1 MGMSN
6 DTQAAQ
12 ARDAQMQEARAEAQ
26 ADENRADGEALAK
39 LMEKMAQRR
48 EVLVGIME
56 YCQEAREVAEV
67 DAHVASLQA
76 HNASVYDGAA
86 LCAMLRDA
94 GGLEQVTAPQ
104 EGPDG
109 QVAACDSPELHE
121 PLVEVEDGVEYL
133 RPAPPTATLW
143 KSTEAAKAYLESCD
157 PRADLA
163 RLLEDDAQY
172 MDIYLRVLDL
182 CADEDGA
189 STPDL
194 GDAVDSDP
202 LVQSPRLFAQ
212 HFTERLE
219 KAGAVAWGGR
229 RWKITDTGRS
239 WLEGAAR

>member
-12 ARDAQMQEARAEAQ
+12 ADEAKAAERP
-26 ADENRADGEALAK
+26 NDGAALAK

-48 EVLVGIME
+48 EVLMGIME
-56 YCQEAREVAEV
+56 YCLQAREVAEV

-86 LCAMLRDA
+86 LCAMLKDA
-94 GGLEQVTAPQ
+94 GALEQVAQAQTQAGDEGAAP
-104 EGPDG
+104 
-109 QVAACDSPELHE
+109 DSPELHQ

-133 RPAPPTATLW
+133 RPAAPAATLW
-143 KSTEAAKAYLESCD
+143 KTTEAGRAYLAGYN
-157 PRADLA
+157 PQADLA
-163 RLLEDDAQY
+163 RLIDDDAQY

-182 CADEDGA
+182 CADEAGA
-189 STPDL
+189 GTPDL
-194 GDAVDSDP
+194 SQAVDSDP

-219 KAGAVAWGGR
+219 KAGGVAWDGR
-229 RWKITDTGRS
+229 RWKITEAGRT
-239 WLEGAAR
+239 WLERASR

>member
-12 ARDAQMQEARAEAQ
+12 ADEAKAAERP
-26 ADENRADGEALAK
+26 NDGAALAK

-48 EVLVGIME
+48 EVLMGIME
-56 YCQEAREVAEV
+56 YCLQAREVAEV

-86 LCAMLRDA
+86 LCAMLKDA
-94 GGLEQVTAPQ
+94 GALEQVAQAQTQAGDEGAAP
-104 EGPDG
+104 
-109 QVAACDSPELHE
+109 DSPELHQ

-133 RPAPPTATLW
+133 RPAAPAATLW
-143 KSTEAAKAYLESCD
+143 KTTEAGRAYLAGYN
-157 PRADLA
+157 PQADLA
-163 RLLEDDAQY
+163 RLIDDDAQY

-182 CADEDGA
+182 CADEAGA
-189 STPDL
+189 GTPDL
-194 GDAVDSDP
+194 SQAVDSDP

-219 KAGAVAWGGR
+219 KAGAVAWDGR
-229 RWKITDTGRS
+229 RWKITEAGRT
-239 WLEGAAR
+239 WLERESR

>member
-12 ARDAQMQEARAEAQ
+12 ADEAKAAERP
-26 ADENRADGEALAK
+26 NDGAALAK

-48 EVLVGIME
+48 EVLMGIME
-56 YCQEAREVAEV
+56 YCLQAREVAEV

-86 LCAMLRDA
+86 LCAMLKDA
-94 GGLEQVTAPQ
+94 GALEQVAQAQTQAGDEGAAP
-104 EGPDG
+104 
-109 QVAACDSPELHE
+109 DSPELHQ

-133 RPAPPTATLW
+133 RPAVPAATLW
-143 KSTEAAKAYLESCD
+143 KTTEAGQAYLAGYD
-157 PRADLA
+157 PQADLA
-163 RLLEDDAQY
+163 RLIDDDAQY

-182 CADEDGA
+182 CADEAGA
-189 STPDL
+189 GTPDL
-194 GDAVDSDP
+194 SQAVDSDP

-219 KAGAVAWGGR
+219 KAGGVAWDGR
-229 RWKITDTGRS
+229 RWKITEAGRT
-239 WLEGAAR
+239 WLERASR

>member
-12 ARDAQMQEARAEAQ
+12 ADEAKAAERP
-26 ADENRADGEALAK
+26 NDGAALAK

-48 EVLVGIME
+48 EVLMGIME
-56 YCQEAREVAEV
+56 YCLQAREVAEV

-86 LCAMLRDA
+86 LCAMLKDA
-94 GGLEQVTAPQ
+94 GALEQVAQAQTQAGDEGAAP
-104 EGPDG
+104 
-109 QVAACDSPELHE
+109 DSPELHQ

-133 RPAPPTATLW
+133 RPAAPAATLW
-143 KSTEAAKAYLESCD
+143 KTTEAGQAYLAGYD
-157 PRADLA
+157 PQADLA
-163 RLLEDDAQY
+163 RLIDDDAQY

-182 CADEDGA
+182 CADEAGA
-189 STPDL
+189 GTPDL
-194 GDAVDSDP
+194 SQAVDSDP

-219 KAGAVAWGGR
+219 KAGGVAWDGR
-229 RWKITDTGRS
+229 RWKITEAGRT
-239 WLEGAAR
+239 WLEHTAR

>member
-12 ARDAQMQEARAEAQ
+12 ADEAKAAERP
-26 ADENRADGEALAK
+26 NDGAALAK

-48 EVLVGIME
+48 EVLMGIME
-56 YCQEAREVAEV
+56 YCLQAREVAEV

-86 LCAMLRDA
+86 LCAMLKDA
-94 GGLEQVTAPQ
+94 GALEQVAQAQTQAGDEGAAP
-104 EGPDG
+104 
-109 QVAACDSPELHE
+109 DSPELHQ

-133 RPAPPTATLW
+133 RPAAPAATLW
-143 KSTEAAKAYLESCD
+143 KTTEAGRAYLAGYD
-157 PRADLA
+157 PQADLA
-163 RLLEDDAQY
+163 HLIDDDAQY

-182 CADEDGA
+182 CADEAGA
-189 STPDL
+189 GTPDL
-194 GDAVDSDP
+194 SQAVDSDP

-219 KAGAVAWGGR
+219 KAGAVAWNGR
-229 RWKITDTGRS
+229 RWKVTEAGRT
-239 WLEGAAR
+239 WLERTSR

>member
-12 ARDAQMQEARAEAQ
+12 ADEAKAAERP
-26 ADENRADGEALAK
+26 NDGAALAK

-48 EVLVGIME
+48 EVLMGIME
-56 YCQEAREVAEV
+56 YCLQAREVAEV

-86 LCAMLRDA
+86 LCAMLKDA
-94 GGLEQVTAPQ
+94 GALEQVAQAQTQAGDEGAAP
-104 EGPDG
+104 
-109 QVAACDSPELHE
+109 DSPELHQ

-133 RPAPPTATLW
+133 RPAPPAATLW
-143 KSTEAAKAYLESCD
+143 KTTEAGQAYLAGYD

-163 RLLEDDAQY
+163 RLIDDDAQY

-182 CADEDGA
+182 CADEAGA
-189 STPDL
+189 GTPDL
-194 GDAVDSDP
+194 SQAVDSDP

-219 KAGAVAWGGR
+219 KAGAVAWDGR
-229 RWKITDTGRS
+229 RWKITEAGRT
-239 WLEGAAR
+239 WLERASR

>member
-1 MGMSN
+1 MN
-6 DTQAAQ
+6 EDTQAAQ
-12 ARDAQMQEARAEAQ
+12 VHE
-26 ADENRADGEALAK
+26 ADETKAAERPDDGKALAK

-48 EVLVGIME
+48 EVLMGIME
-56 YCQEAREVAEV
+56 YCLDPREVAEV

-86 LCAMLRDA
+86 LCAMLKDA
-94 GGLEQVTAPQ
+94 GGLEQVAEPQ
-104 EGPDG
+104 E
-109 QVAACDSPELHE
+109 AADDEGVPADSAELHV

-143 KSTEAAKAYLESCD
+143 RTTEAGVAYLAGYD
-157 PRADLA
+157 PQADLA
-163 RLLEDDAQY
+163 RLIDDDSQY

-182 CADEDGA
+182 CADEAGA

-194 GDAVDSDP
+194 SAAVDKDP

-219 KAGAVAWGGR
+219 KAGGVAWNGR
-229 RWKITDTGRS
+229 RWKITEAGQS
-239 WLEGAAR
+239 WLEHASR